1 MAADKTSEEWLMLQ
15 KWYCHN
21 EAWTSSPMKEGL
33 DEVTAEQE
41 DLYRQPATEGEQIPV
56 LVQLEVVPD
65 VLPREEK
72 ILAALWSLHAGRVGC

>member
-1 MAADKTSEEWLMLQ
+1 MLE